1 MILLQEGPLSVE
13 AAFDAVRRDDCGAVA
28 LFVGTVRSPAPV
40 LEYSAH
46 REFAGA
52 ELARIEA
59 EAAQR
64 WPGGRPYIAHRLG
77 AVARGEASVIVAV
90 STPHRAEAFEACRY
104 LIEQIKARAPIW
116 KKEGDRWVS
125 NR

>member
-1 MILLQEGPLSVE
+1 MIVIQEAPLAVE
-13 AAFDAVRRDDCGAVA
+13 AALDAVRRDECGGVA

-46 REFAGA
+46 REFAEA

-59 EAAQR
+59 ETTQK
-64 WPGGRPYIAHRLG
+64 WPGGRVYIAHRLG
-77 AVARGEASVIVAV
+77 AVARGEASVIVAA
-90 STPHRAEAFEACRY
+90 STAHRAEAFDACRY
-104 LIEQIKARAPIW
+104 LIEQLKARAPIW
-116 KKEGDRWVS
+116 KKEEDRWVS